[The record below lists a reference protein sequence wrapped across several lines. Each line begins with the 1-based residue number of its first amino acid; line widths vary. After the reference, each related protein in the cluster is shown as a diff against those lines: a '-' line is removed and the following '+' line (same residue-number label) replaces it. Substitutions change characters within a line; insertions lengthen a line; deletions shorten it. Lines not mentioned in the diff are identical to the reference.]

1 MTEQELLSRVNE
13 LPKVSSV
20 VQQLVSML
28 NDPDCDFSMLAKKI
42 SMDQVISARVLRLSN
57 SAHFGRSRTIASV
70 NEAVIRLGIAPLKTM
85 IVVSWLTS
93 AFPKVPKLD
102 MQTYWSDTFEI
113 ASITSKIAEKVRI
126 DANEM
131 FTAGILHNIG
141 DLMVYTLAPDV
152 AEQVALRV
160 AEGEDRQAVQQEL
173 LGTTT
178 AKLGAELARAWK
190 FAPRLVDT
198 IEFHVNPD
206 AAKIEPLRAL
216 VLNFACRLHQDWDHL
231 ESKAAKID
239 YFASHANSGALVL
252 PSSFYVSIDKIR
264 GQGREMAL
272 QMAS

>member
-13 LPKVSSV
+13 LPKVPSV
-20 VQQLVSML
+20 VQELVNML
-28 NDPDCDFSMLAKKI
+28 NDPDCDFSMLSKKI
-42 SMDQVISARVLRLSN
+42 AMDQVISARVLRLSN
-57 SAHFGRSRTIASV
+57 SAHFGRSRTIASI

-93 AFPKVPKLD
+93 SFPRVNNLN
-102 MQTYWSDTFEI
+102 MREFWSDTFEI
-113 ASITSKIAEKVRI
+113 ASIASAIAEKVRI
-126 DANEM
+126 DPNEM

-141 DLMVYTLAPDV
+141 DLMVYSLTPELATKI
-152 AEQVALRV
+152 AERE
-160 AEGEDRQAVQQEL
+160 AEGEDPQSVQLEV

-178 AKLGAELARAWK
+178 AKLGAELARLWK

-206 AAKIEPLRAL
+206 AANIEPLRAL
-216 VLNFACRLHQDWDHL
+216 VLHFACQLHKDWDQL

-252 PSSFYVSIDKIR
+252 PSSFYVTIDKIR
-264 GQGREMAL
+264 GQGREMAE
-272 QMAS
+272 QMAG

>member
-13 LPKVSSV
+13 LPKVPSV
-20 VQQLVSML
+20 VQELVNML
-28 NDPDCDFSMLAKKI
+28 NDPDCDFSMLSKKI
-42 SMDQVISARVLRLSN
+42 AMDQVISARVLRLSN
-57 SAHFGRSRTIASV
+57 SAHFGRSRTIASI

-93 AFPKVPKLD
+93 SFPRVNNLD
-102 MQTYWSDTFEI
+102 MREFWSDTFEI
-113 ASITSKIAEKVRI
+113 ASITSAIAEKVRI
-126 DANEM
+126 DPNEM

-141 DLMVYTLAPDV
+141 DLMVYSLAPELATKI
-152 AEQVALRV
+152 AERE
-160 AEGEDRQAVQQEL
+160 AEGEDPQSVQLEV

-178 AKLGAELARAWK
+178 AKLGAELARLWK

-206 AAKIEPLRAL
+206 AANIEPLRAL
-216 VLNFACRLHQDWDHL
+216 VLHFACQLHKDWDQL

-252 PSSFYVSIDKIR
+252 PSSFYVTIDKIR
-264 GQGREMAL
+264 GQGREMAE
-272 QMAS
+272 QMAG